1 VSVGLTYARS
11 TVSRDTRARATGGS
25 WFSAGGAITMR
36 ATSRNTAD
44 ADMMGGAIGAI
55 AALYMNP
62 KATISGATEALFSAG
77 VAASGAL
84 VVDAQGQNRV
94 RAHALTAGIGGLGTI
109 QGVDVEARV
118 TGGAIIGP
126 PSTRPPS

>member
-84 VVDAQGQNRV
+84 VVDAQGRTACAPTRSP
-94 RAHALTAGIGGLGTI
+94 RASAGS
-109 QGVDVEARV
+109 ARSR
-118 TGGAIIGP
+118 A
-126 PSTRPPS
+126 STSRPA